1 MDDEGYRRDIVGC
14 VRLSFKLRAF
24 SLCKFT
30 VSAFCTKTRLF
41 NLGSNGGSLLSDI
54 FRYFYCYCHCTNV
67 DFPTFIVSVSSR
79 GTAVWSEKR
88 KFGPCNLAFCVIQ
101 LQWFRRGTPSR
112 EIRYKITWL
121 RGSYTTSVS

>member
-1 MDDEGYRRDIVGC
+1 MDIAGTLWDACVLALSCVYLVLINYKIVIRVDIRDSKNSRYKI
-14 VRLSFKLRAF
+14 LDI
-24 SLCKFT
+24 CKFT

-79 GTAVWSEKR
+79 GTAASYE
-88 KFGPCNLAFCVIQ
+88 
-101 LQWFRRGTPSR
+101 RGR
-112 EIRYKITWL
+112 FL
-121 RGSYTTSVS
+121 